1 VQTQRRA
8 NQNRRIALTLT
19 PAFRDYRS
27 AKEVK
32 AAFEADKDFVI
43 ADIVHP
49 DCGRYVNRPQLV
61 EAGVKEVMIRYKRL
75 TQVCAIKVK
84 P

>member
-1 VQTQRRA
+1 MLLENGGEFLFLSLEGALQRRDGGA
-8 NQNRRIALTLT
+8 Q
-19 PAFRDYRS
+19 P
-27 AKEVK
+27 
-32 AAFEADKDFVI
+32 
-43 ADIVHP
+43 
-49 DCGRYVNRPQLV
+49 PQLV